1 MSDETQVCYT
11 LEAALEM
18 AIQMEY
24 DLFRNYLDAVRRVR
38 DKAAREILKDA
49 ALEELDHKCALEKAL
64 LEGQFQRQAAMLEKV
79 PTMNLDYVFGK
90 KELTAEATAREALAY
105 AIHLENS
112 SIDFYRRMVTGCE
125 GAPMA
130 PVFAKLLTDETRHL
144 QEMEDLYERHFL
156 TEN

>member
-1 MSDETQVCYT
+1 MSDESQVCYT

-24 DLFRNYLDAVRRVR
+24 DLFRNYLDAIRRVK
-38 DKAAREILKDA
+38 DKAAREILKEA
-49 ALEELDHKCALEKAL
+49 ALDELDHKCALEKAL
-64 LEGQFQRQAAMLEKV
+64 LEGQFQGPSMAEKV
-79 PTMNLDYVFGK
+79 PTMNLDYVIGK

-105 AIHLENS
+105 AIHLETG
-112 SIDFYRRMVTGCE
+112 SIDFYRRMVNGCE

-130 PVFAKLLTDETRHL
+130 PVFGKLLAEETRHL
-144 QEMEDLYERHFL
+144 QEMEDLYEQHFL